1 MFNIRTPLNIFQVY
15 RRLITHNR
23 TQSGLRNN
31 ITGGILLRTTN
42 MGGVLLLATTLV
54 LLIIASGIGTA
65 SAEDELVAVRG
76 ENVNISVILLQ
87 NGTYG
92 NPVPEQRIE
101 FYDHTNNL
109 LLGNNITDLNG
120 LASISWNIPSDY
132 SLGPI
137 IVNATFHG
145 NESIFLLPSSQS
157 IILYILASNEIVLQ
171 DTPAMLAPGDTLS
184 FSIILI
190 DDTSSS
196 MNNRTVFVF
205 SDDILLSTAVTNIT
219 GGASFSIHCNNSWSV
234 IGENVIQIVHEQDI
248 VDNYYDR
255 AETLFSIEIQKIQ
268 TLIQSNFSLESIPLS
283 AILNLDVELRSIEG
297 GISTNLE
304 VLLDGSPLT
313 VTTTDNSGDG
323 TIHLDID
330 EQFSLG
336 SHFLTIIYNG
346 SERYA
351 ETSFNIEFDIHS
363 PAILNITVP
372 TSAVIQS
379 DTNMTISLC
388 DILGRPIEGTLT
400 ISDISNGRN
409 MSIQTLQDTIDIN
422 IEFPI
427 WGPVGFHD
435 ILLEIENP
443 FVTNRSIMYTIIV
456 WSQPEFGLHHS
467 NILHF
472 ASPNQELTFIVQL
485 TDWSGNISFQS
496 IQLLCN
502 EEIVSSSKTDENGI
516 AIITSLASNHEGLYN
531 LSIVY
536 PMNLTRYELSTKLDY
551 HLTVSISIPV
561 LVELDHY
568 EVIPQL
574 QKISIFLQVQCLNGS
589 FVEGIII
596 NIIWELIEG
605 YTVTQ
610 QGGIAVIHL
619 PVPDTSGNYTLYYE
633 IEPNHNLASS
643 TGTINIPISLIDIL
657 QSQGIGING
666 FAIGILASFVIVAL
680 PLIRQKYLMI

>member
-1 MFNIRTPLNIFQVY
+1 MFL
-15 RRLITHNR
+15 
-23 TQSGLRNN
+23 
-31 ITGGILLRTTN
+31 
-42 MGGVLLLATTLV
+42 
-54 LLIIASGIGTA
+54 
-65 SAEDELVAVRG
+65 D
-76 ENVNISVILLQ
+76 
-87 NGTYG
+87 
-92 NPVPEQRIE
+92 
-101 FYDHTNNL
+101 
-109 LLGNNITDLNG
+109 NNITDSNG
-120 LASISWNIPSDY
+120 LASINWNIPIDY

-137 IVNATFHG
+137 IINATFHG

-157 IILYILASNEIVLQ
+157 IILNILTSTEIMLQ

-190 DDTSSS
+190 DDTYSS
-196 MNNRTVFVF
+196 MSNRTVYVF
-205 SDDILLSTAVTNIT
+205 SGDVLLSTSVTNTT
-219 GGASFSIHCNNSWSV
+219 GGASFSIHCNNSWNV

-248 VDNYYDR
+248 DNYFDR
-255 AETLFSIEIQKIQ
+255 AEALFSFEIQKIQ
-268 TLIQSNFSLESIPLS
+268 TLIQSNFSLDSIPLS
-283 AILNLDVELRSIEG
+283 DILNLEVELRSIEG
-297 GISTNLE
+297 GISSNLE

-313 VTTTDNSGDG
+313 VMTTNHSGDG
-323 TIHLDID
+323 TVNLDID

-336 SHFLTIIYNG
+336 SHLLTIIYNG
-346 SERYA
+346 SERYT
-351 ETSFNIEFDIHS
+351 ETSFNIEFDILS
-363 PAILNITVP
+363 PVILNLTVP
-372 TSAVIQS
+372 TSTVIGL
-379 DTNMTISLC
+379 DTSMTISLS

-400 ISDISNGRN
+400 IFDISNGRN
-409 MSIQTLQDTIDIN
+409 MSIQTPQDTIDIN

-427 WGPVGFHD
+427 WGPIGIHD
-435 ILLEIENP
+435 ILLEIRNP
-443 FVTNRSIMYTIIV
+443 FVTNNSIMYTITV
-456 WSQPEFGLHHS
+456 WSQPEFGLQHS

-516 AIITSLASNHEGLYN
+516 AIITSLASSHEGIYN
-531 LSIVY
+531 LSVVY
-536 PMNLTRYELSTKLDY
+536 PMNMTRYELQTKLDY

-574 QKISIFLQVQCLNGS
+574 QKIKIFLQVQCLNGS

-596 NIIWELIEG
+596 KIIWESTEG

-610 QGGIAVIHL
+610 QGGISVIHV
-619 PVPDTSGNYTLYYE
+619 PVPDSSGNYTLYYE
-633 IEPNHNLASS
+633 IEQNHNLASS
-643 TGTINIPISLIDIL
+643 TGSINIPISLIDIL

-666 FAIGILASFVIVAL
+666 FAIGILASFVIVAI

>member
-1 MFNIRTPLNIFQVY
+1 
-15 RRLITHNR
+15 
-23 TQSGLRNN
+23 
-31 ITGGILLRTTN
+31 
-42 MGGVLLLATTLV
+42 MGGALLLVTTLV

-76 ENVNISVILLQ
+76 ENVVISVILLQ

-101 FYDHTNNL
+101 FYDQTNNL
-109 LLGNNITDLNG
+109 LLDNNITDLNG
-120 LASISWNIPSDY
+120 LASINWNIPIDY

-157 IILYILASNEIVLQ
+157 IILNILASTEIVLQ

-184 FSIILI
+184 FSIILL
-190 DDTSSS
+190 DDTSNPL
-196 MNNRTVFVF
+196 NNRTVFVF
-205 SDDILLSTAVTNIT
+205 SDDILLSTSVTNIT
-219 GGASFSIHCNNSWSV
+219 GGASFSIHCNNSWN
-234 IGENVIQIVHEQDI
+234 IMGENVIQIVHEQDI
-248 VDNYYDR
+248 DNYYER

-268 TLIQSNFSLESIPLS
+268 TLIQSNFSLDSIPLS
-283 AILNLDVELRSIEG
+283 AILNLEVELGSIEG
-297 GISTNLE
+297 GISANLE

-313 VTTTDNSGDG
+313 VTTTDNSGNG

-336 SHFLTIIYNG
+336 SHLLTIIYNG
-346 SERYA
+346 SERYT
-351 ETSFNIEFDIHS
+351 ETSFNIEFDVLS
-363 PAILNITVP
+363 PAILDFTVP
-372 TSAVIQS
+372 SFAVIGL
-379 DTNMTISLC
+379 DTNMTISLF
-388 DILGRPIEGTLT
+388 DILGRPIEGILT
-400 ISDISNGRN
+400 ISDISNGKN
-409 MSIQTLQDTIDIN
+409 MSIQTPQDTIDIK

-427 WGPVGFHD
+427 LGPIGLHD
-435 ILLEIENP
+435 ILLEIRNP
-443 FVTNRSIMYTIIV
+443 FVTNKSIMYTIIV
-456 WSQPEFGLHHS
+456 WSQPEFVLQHS

-472 ASPNQELTFIVQL
+472 ASPNQELTFIIQL
-485 TDWSGNISFQS
+485 ADWSGNISFQS

-502 EEIVSSSKTDENGI
+502 EKIVSSSKTDGNGI
-516 AIITSLASNHEGLYN
+516 AIITSLASSYEGIYN

-536 PMNLTRYELSTKLDY
+536 PMNMTRYELPAKLDY

-561 LVELDHY
+561 LVKLDHY

-596 NIIWELIEG
+596 KIIWESIEG
-605 YTVTQ
+605 YTATQ
-610 QGGIAVIHL
+610 QGGILVIHL

-633 IEPNHNLASS
+633 IEQNHNLAFSA
-643 TGTINIPISLIDIL
+643 GTITIPISLIDVL
-657 QSQGIGING
+657 NSQGIGING
-666 FAIGILASFVIVAL
+666 FAIGILASFVIVAI